1 MTSISRN
8 EDISKLVDIVNIYNH
23 HTRHT
28 TIKMKSVDVKSSTH
42 INFVQKIMKK
52 IVTFEVG
59 DHVK

>member
-23 HTRHT
+23 HTRQT
-28 TIKMKSVDVKSSTH
+28 TTKMKSVDVKSSTH